1 MAVAVNSETGY
12 ERQNL
17 PGAEDVNLTAFR
29 PDMEIDCAIRRATNT
44 LGYSKLRPQQERAVK
59 SLVLGRDVFV
69 SLPTGSGKSLCYCL
83 LPSVFDLL
91 SGSDGTSIV
100 VVVSPL
106 LSLMKDQVWSMMA
119 RNVRA
124 VYVGDCLEEEEM
136 DVCLGKYQ
144 LMYMSPEA
152 LITDE
157 RWRDMLLSPVYSEHL
172 VGLVVDQAHCVKKW

>member
-1 MAVAVNSETGY
+1 MDGEHRVT
-12 ERQNL
+12 ERLAAESPRGARSRASPPQDCQTEIA
-17 PGAEDVNLTAFR
+17 GAEDVNLTAFR
-29 PDMEIDCAIRRATNT
+29 PDMEIDSAMRRATNT
-44 LGYSKLRPQQERAVK
+44 LGYSKLRPQLKTAVK
-59 SLVLGRDVFV
+59 SFVLGRDVFV
-69 SLPTGSGKSLCYCL
+69 SLPTGSGKYCL

-106 LSLMKDQVWSMMA
+106 ISLMKDQVRSMMA

-144 LMYMSPEA
+144 LLYMSPEA

-157 RWRDMLLSPVYSEHL
+157 RCMERH
-172 VGLVVDQAHCVKKW
+172 AVKPSVQ